1 MTSLYIHDITLVLFQ
16 WINKQIIRTNI
27 LPLETGASLVFEQQT
42 SMLTEH
48 IISIL
53 SCKKLK
59 GVSVF
64 IFGICFISVCSS
76 FLLAVYKRRGSGVGD
91 GGRRFSPSTEAN
103 LLSFYRH
110 NPSTG
115 TDNREAFADNAEK
128 NAASDHDI
136 HCLLY
141 KQQYCRHIEVVE

>member
-1 MTSLYIHDITLVLFQ
+1 M
-16 WINKQIIRTNI
+16 
-27 LPLETGASLVFEQQT
+27 
-42 SMLTEH
+42 MTEH

-76 FLLAVYKRRGSGVGD
+76 FLLAVYKRRGSGGGE

-103 LLSFYRH
+103 LLRCYRH
-110 NPSTG
+110 NPSIG
-115 TDNREAFADNAEK
+115 TDSREAFADNAEK
-128 NAASDHDI
+128 HAASDHYI
-136 HCLLY
+136 YCLVY
-141 KQQYCRHIEVVE
+141 KQQYCRHIKVVE